1 MLIIRLQ
8 RVGRTND
15 PSFRVIVTDSK
26 NSAKTGNFLEIV
38 GSYDARQWKPQLDA
52 ERIQHWI
59 KNGTQVSDTVHNL
72 LVKAKVIEG
81 KIIVQI
87 PEKAA
92 EKAAE
97 VLTVA
102 PAKEA
107 TPAPA
112 EEKVEVKEEEVP
124 AEPVVEET
132 PAEPVAP
139 VAEEPIEPSAE

>member
-38 GSYDARQWKPQLDA
+38 GSYDARQGKPQLNA

-59 KNGTQVSDTVHNL
+59 KNGAQVSDTVHNL
-72 LVKAKVIEG
+72 LVKAKIIEG

-97 VLTVA
+97 VLTA
-102 PAKEA
+102 TPAKE
-107 TPAPA
+107 TPAPT
-112 EEKVEVKEEEVP
+112 EEKAETEVKKEEVP

-132 PAEPVAP
+132 PAEPVA
-139 VAEEPIEPSAE
+139 ETSAESAE